1 MKIITTALLAI
12 LLTACGAD
20 DHAQE
25 KKVETKTTT
34 QTQEKAT
41 TQASTKATTK
51 ASATTTETKSQ
62 STKTVQNTTP
72 AEKPTTAAQPKP
84 IFDLVDS
91 EGKILHVDEVEN
103 GVIFQEHKGKVVFLL
118 FFGHRCPP
126 CLGEIPELIELQKEK
141 GDKLA
146 IIALEVQGL
155 PEDQLKEFKS
165 SKKINYTL
173 LSDRTAQNSQFVS
186 YIAERAQWR
195 GSIPF
200 LVGIS
205 PNGEVNF
212 VHVGGMRK
220 SSLEQVFEQLSQQ
233 K

>member
-20 DHAQE
+20 DKIQE
-25 KKVETKTTT
+25 KKFEIEKETKTETAVSKKTPT
-34 QTQEKAT
+34 QVKEKTPVA
-41 TQASTKATTK
+41 KK
-51 ASATTTETKSQ
+51 ETINHPKNIFQIIDSDG
-62 STKTVQNTTP
+62 NT
-72 AEKPTTAAQPKP
+72 
-84 IFDLVDS
+84 
-91 EGKILHVDEVEN
+91 LHVDEVEN
-103 GVIFQEHKGKVVFLL
+103 GISFQEHKDKVVFLL
-118 FFGHRCPP
+118 FFGYHCPP
-126 CLGEIPELIELQKEK
+126 CIGEIPELIELKKEK

-146 IIALEVQGL
+146 IIAIEVQRL
-155 PEDQLKEFKS
+155 PAEQLKAFKE

-173 LSDRTAQNSQFVS
+173 LSDETGDNSKFVS

-220 SSLEQVFEQLSQQ
+220 NSLEQVFDQLS

>member
-20 DHAQE
+20 DHTQE
-25 KKVETKTTT
+25 KKVETKTATP
-34 QTQEKAT
+34 TQEKAT
-41 TQASTKATTK
+41 TK
-51 ASATTTETKSQ
+51 ASTTTETKRQ
-62 STKTVQNTTP
+62 STKTVQKSTP

-91 EGKILHVDEVEN
+91 DGKTLHVDEVEN
-103 GVIFQEHKGKVVFLL
+103 GVIFQEHKDKVVFLL

-126 CLGEIPELIELQKEK
+126 CLAEIPDLIELQKEK

-146 IIALEVQGL
+146 IIAMEVQGL
-155 PEDQLKEFKS
+155 PAEQLNAFKS
-165 SKKINYTL
+165 SKKINYTV
-173 LSDRTAQNSQFVS
+173 LSDSTAQNSQFVS
-186 YIAERAQWR
+186 YIAQRAQWR

-212 VHVGGMRK
+212 VHVGGIHK
-220 SSLEQVFEQLSQQ
+220 NSLEQIFEQLAQQ

>member
-20 DHAQE
+20 DKVPE
-25 KKVETKTTT
+25 KKVETKTVETKTVT
-34 QTQEKAT
+34 QTKEVMSPKT
-41 TQASTKATTK
+41 STKATENKSTESVQK
-51 ASATTTETKSQ
+51 TATAP
-62 STKTVQNTTP
+62 KT
-72 AEKPTTAAQPKP
+72 
-84 IFDLVDS
+84 IFELIDS
-91 EGKILHVDEVEN
+91 EGKRLHVNEVPN
-103 GVIFQEHKGKVVFLL
+103 GVTFQEHKEKVIFLL

-155 PEDQLKEFKS
+155 PAEQLKEFKS
-165 SKKINYTL
+165 SKKINYTI
-173 LSDRTAQNSQFVS
+173 LSDRTAKNSQFVS
-186 YIAERAQWR
+186 YIAQRAQWR

-220 SSLEQVFEQLSQQ
+220 SSLEQVFDQLSQQ

>member
-20 DHAQE
+20 DKIQE
-25 KKVETKTTT
+25 KKVETKKVETP
-34 QTQEKAT
+34 KV
-41 TQASTKATTK
+41 
-51 ASATTTETKSQ
+51 ETKEAISPKP
-62 STKTVQNTTP
+62 STKTTEKKSPDTVQ
-72 AEKPTTAAQPKP
+72 KTATAQKP
-84 IFDLVDS
+84 IFELIDS
-91 EGKILHVDEVEN
+91 EGKTLHVNEVAN
-103 GVIFQEHKGKVVFLL
+103 GITFQEQKNKVVFLL

-146 IIALEVQGL
+146 IIGMEVQRL
-155 PEDQLKEFKS
+155 PAKQLPAFKA

-173 LSDRTAQNSQFVS
+173 LSDETAENSKFVS

-212 VHVGGMRK
+212 VHLGGMRK
-220 SSLEQVFEQLSQQ
+220 NSLEQVFDQLS
-233 K
+233 KLK

>member
-20 DHAQE
+20 DHIQE
-25 KKVETKTTT
+25 KKVETKKV
-34 QTQEKAT
+34 E
-41 TQASTKATTK
+41 TKNTAESKETVK
-51 ASATTTETKSQ
+51 KTTENVKKDAPVQ
-62 STKTVQNTTP
+62 KTKTVSH
-72 AEKPTTAAQPKP
+72 AKSLFE
-84 IFDLVDS
+84 LVDS
-91 EGKILHVDEVEN
+91 EGKTLHVNEVTN
-103 GVIFQEHKGKVVFLL
+103 GITFQEHKEKVVFLL

-146 IIALEVQGL
+146 IIGMEVQRL
-155 PEDQLKEFKS
+155 PKEQLPAFKS
-165 SKKINYTL
+165 AKKINYTL
-173 LSDRTAQNSQFVS
+173 LSDGTRENSKFVS

-220 SSLEQVFEQLSQQ
+220 KSLEQVFDQLSKQ

>member
-20 DHAQE
+20 DHTQE

-41 TQASTKATTK
+41 TKATTK
-51 ASATTTETKSQ
+51 ASATTTETKRQ
-62 STKTVQNTTP
+62 SAKTVQNTTP
-72 AEKPTTAAQPKP
+72 AEKPTTATQPKP

-91 EGKILHVDEVEN
+91 EGKILHVDEIEN
-103 GVIFQEHKGKVVFLL
+103 GVIFQEHKEKVVFLL

-126 CLGEIPELIELQKEK
+126 CLSEIPELIELQKEK

-155 PEDQLKEFKS
+155 PEEQLKAFKS

-173 LSDRTAQNSQFVS
+173 LSDRTGKNSEFVS

>member
-1 MKIITTALLAI
+1 MKILTTAILAI

-20 DHAQE
+20 DKIQE
-25 KKVETKTTT
+25 KKVETQKVETKEVISPKT
-34 QTQEKAT
+34 
-41 TQASTKATTK
+41 STN
-51 ASATTTETKSQ
+51 TTENKSTEAVQ
-62 STKTVQNTTP
+62 KT
-72 AEKPTTAAQPKP
+72 ATASKP
-84 IFDLVDS
+84 IFEIIDS
-91 EGKILHVDEVEN
+91 EGKTLHVNEVPN
-103 GVIFQEHKGKVVFLL
+103 GVSFQEHKDKVVFLI

-146 IIALEVQGL
+146 IIGMEVQRL
-155 PEDQLKEFKS
+155 PKEQLKAFKA
-165 SKKINYTL
+165 SKKINYTV
-173 LSDRTAQNSQFVS
+173 LSDSTQNNSKFVS
-186 YIAERAQWR
+186 YIAERAQWT

-212 VHVGGMRK
+212 VHVGGMSK
-220 SSLEQVFEQLSQQ
+220 KSLEQVFDQLSKQ

>member
-20 DHAQE
+20 ENTQE
-25 KKVETKTTT
+25 KKVETKKVETKKV
-34 QTQEKAT
+34 TQEKEMVSKKT
-41 TQASTKATTK
+41 STQATEAVKKESPVAK
-51 ASATTTETKSQ
+51 TETKTISH
-62 STKTVQNTTP
+62 
-72 AEKPTTAAQPKP
+72 PKN
-84 IFDLVDS
+84 IFEIVDS
-91 EGKILHVDEVEN
+91 EGKTLHIDEVEN
-103 GVIFQEHKGKVVFLL
+103 GISFQEHKDKVVFLI

-126 CLGEIPELIELQKEK
+126 CLNEIPELIELQKEK

-146 IIALEVQGL
+146 IIGMEVQRL
-155 PEDQLKEFKS
+155 PKEQLPAFKS
-165 SKKINYTL
+165 TKKINYTL
-173 LSDRTAQNSQFVS
+173 LSDGTAENSKFVS
-186 YIAERAQWR
+186 YIAERAQWT

-220 SSLEQVFEQLSQQ
+220 KSLEQVFDQLSKQ

>member
-1 MKIITTALLAI
+1 MKIMTTALLAI

-20 DHAQE
+20 DHTQE
-25 KKVETKTTT
+25 KKTETKTTQT

-41 TQASTKATTK
+41 TKATTT
-51 ASATTTETKSQ
+51 ASTTTETKSP
-62 STKTVQNTTP
+62 SAKTVQKTTP

-91 EGKILHVDEVEN
+91 DGKILHVDEIEN

-146 IIALEVQGL
+146 IIAVEVQGL
-155 PEDQLKEFKS
+155 PAEQLNAFKA

-173 LSDRTAQNSQFVS
+173 LSDSTAQNSQFVS
-186 YIAERAQWR
+186 YIAQRALWR

-220 SSLEQVFEQLSQQ
+220 HSLEQVFEQLAQQ

>member
-20 DHAQE
+20 DKIQE
-25 KKVETKTTT
+25 KKFEIEKETKTETT
-34 QTQEKAT
+34 VSK
-41 TQASTKATTK
+41 K
-51 ASATTTETKSQ
+51 
-62 STKTVQNTTP
+62 TP
-72 AEKPTTAAQPKP
+72 AQVTKEVKKETPVAKKETINHPKN
-84 IFDLVDS
+84 IFQIIDS
-91 EGKILHVDEVEN
+91 DGNTLHVDEVEN
-103 GVIFQEHKGKVVFLL
+103 GISFQEHKDKVVFLL
-118 FFGHRCPP
+118 FFGYHCPP
-126 CLGEIPELIELQKEK
+126 CIGEIPELIELKKEK

-146 IIALEVQGL
+146 IIAIEVQRL
-155 PEDQLKEFKS
+155 PAEQLKAFKE

-173 LSDRTAQNSQFVS
+173 LSDETGDNSKFVS

-220 SSLEQVFEQLSQQ
+220 NSLEQVFDQLS

>member
-1 MKIITTALLAI
+1 MKIMTTALLAI

-25 KKVETKTTT
+25 KKVQTKTT
-34 QTQEKAT
+34 QTQEKAIKT
-41 TQASTKATTK
+41 TAST
-51 ASATTTETKSQ
+51 TTTETKHQ
-62 STKTVQNTTP
+62 STKTVQKTTP

-91 EGKILHVDEVEN
+91 DGKILHVDEVEN
-103 GVIFQEHKGKVVFLL
+103 GVIFQEHKDKVVFLL

-126 CLGEIPELIELQKEK
+126 CLAEIPDLIELQKEK

-146 IIALEVQGL
+146 IIAMEVQGL
-155 PEDQLKEFKS
+155 PAEQLNAFKA
-165 SKKINYTL
+165 SKKINYTV
-173 LSDRTAQNSQFVS
+173 LSDSTAQNSQFVS
-186 YIAERAQWR
+186 YIAQRAQWR

-212 VHVGGMRK
+212 VHVGGIHK
-220 SSLEQVFEQLSQQ
+220 NSLEQIFEQLAQQ

>member
-20 DHAQE
+20 DKIEDKKFETDKATQVNKE
-25 KKVETKTTT
+25 KEANKTTST
-34 QTQEKAT
+34 QKVKKEIPV
-41 TQASTKATTK
+41 
-51 ASATTTETKSQ
+51 
-62 STKTVQNTTP
+62 TKTVTI
-72 AEKPTTAAQPKP
+72 KHPKN
-84 IFDLVDS
+84 IFEIVDS
-91 EGKILHVDEVEN
+91 DGNTLHVDEEEN
-103 GVIFQEHKGKVVFLL
+103 GISFQEHKNKVVFLL
-118 FFGHRCPP
+118 FFGYRCPP

-146 IIALEVQGL
+146 IIGVEVQRL
-155 PEDQLKEFKS
+155 PEEQLKAFKA
-165 SKKINYTL
+165 SKNINYTL
-173 LSDRTAQNSQFVS
+173 LSDGTGDNSKFVS

-200 LVGIS
+200 LVGIN

-220 SSLEQVFEQLSQQ
+220 HSLEQVFDQLSQQ
-233 K
+233 QK

>member
-1 MKIITTALLAI
+1 MKIMTTALLAI

-20 DHAQE
+20 DHTQE
-25 KKVETKTTT
+25 KKVETKKV
-34 QTQEKAT
+34 E
-41 TQASTKATTK
+41 TKNTVETK
-51 ASATTTETKSQ
+51 ETVKKTTENVKKAAAVQKTETVSNAKSLF
-62 STKTVQNTTP
+62 K
-72 AEKPTTAAQPKP
+72 
-84 IFDLVDS
+84 LVDS
-91 EGKILHVDEVEN
+91 EGKTLHVNEVSN
-103 GVIFQEHKGKVVFLL
+103 GVTFQEHKDKVVFLI

-146 IIALEVQGL
+146 IIGMEVQRL
-155 PEDQLKEFKS
+155 PKEQLPAFKS
-165 SKKINYTL
+165 VKKINYTL
-173 LSDRTAQNSQFVS
+173 LSDGTGENSKFVS

-220 SSLEQVFEQLSQQ
+220 KSLEQVFDQLS

>member
-20 DHAQE
+20 DKIQE
-25 KKVETKTTT
+25 KKVETKKVEIKQVGTKEVINPKT
-34 QTQEKAT
+34 
-41 TQASTKATTK
+41 STK
-51 ASATTTETKSQ
+51 TTENK
-62 STKTVQNTTP
+62 STKTVQ
-72 AEKPTTAAQPKP
+72 KTATAPKP
-84 IFDLVDS
+84 IFELIDS
-91 EGKILHVDEVEN
+91 EGKTLHVNEVPN
-103 GVIFQEHKGKVVFLL
+103 GVTFQEHKDKVVFLI

-146 IIALEVQGL
+146 IIGMEVQRL
-155 PEDQLKEFKS
+155 PKEQLPAFKS
-165 SKKINYTL
+165 AKKINYTL
-173 LSDRTAQNSQFVS
+173 LSDGTRENSKFVS

-220 SSLEQVFEQLSQQ
+220 KSLEQVFDQLSKQ

>member
-1 MKIITTALLAI
+1 MKILTTAILAI

-20 DHAQE
+20 DKIQE
-25 KKVETKTTT
+25 KKFEIKKVAQVKETV
-34 QTQEKAT
+34 
-41 TQASTKATTK
+41 S
-51 ASATTTETKSQ
+51 TTTEKVKKVVPVK
-62 STKTVQNTTP
+62 KTETVSLAKNLF
-72 AEKPTTAAQPKP
+72 E
-84 IFDLVDS
+84 LVDS
-91 EGKILHVDEVEN
+91 EGKTLHVNEVPN
-103 GVIFQEHKGKVVFLL
+103 GVSFQEHKDKVVFLI
-118 FFGHRCPP
+118 FFGYRCPP

-146 IIALEVQGL
+146 IIAMEVQRL
-155 PEDQLKEFKS
+155 PKEQLPAFKT
-165 SKKINYTL
+165 SKKINYTV
-173 LSDRTAQNSQFVS
+173 LSDSTQNNSKFVS
-186 YIAERAQWR
+186 YIAERAQWK

-220 SSLEQVFEQLSQQ
+220 NSLEQVFDQLSKQ